1 MKNVKEEQELL
12 FNKNKLIILES
23 VVGFGVGFHGGLI
36 GLALGSIHMPAMILV
51 LKKTVTAGKYD
62 NNSVTRIKNSN
73 IK

>member
-1 MKNVKEEQELL
+1 MSRKNKNFLL
-12 FNKNKLIILES
+12 NKNKLIILES

-51 LKKTVTAGKYD
+51 LKEPRVAAGKYD